1 MAIFQIIAGQ
11 NYQVAV
17 DSLFLGKHKT
27 LNHILRA
34 SETERK
40 IFLLPTWPTCLFLFL
55 KSRAMLRNTA
65 GHPEKLCSATLID
78 RFFIFLMAF

>member
-11 NYQVAV
+11 NYQLAV
-17 DSLFLGKHKT
+17 DSFLGKHKT

-34 SETERK
+34 GEKERK
-40 IFLLPTWPTCLFLFL
+40 IFLLPTWPPCLFLFL

-65 GHPEKLCSATLID
+65 GHPEKLRSATLK
-78 RFFIFLMAF
+78 FSG